1 MLAPVLDELHRPAQ
15 RPGRERDEQ
24 LLGPRVVDL
33 HAEAAAHVGRH
44 HVDLAE
50 VEAELDRDRG
60 PHPGRGLRRGPH
72 GQPVDVGVP
81 AGDRAAALHRL
92 AGAALDGQV
101 EGERV
106 RRGGDG
112 RGRVAVALLH
122 PGADV
127 AGHVLVH
134 QVRGRAGGLDADD
147 GRQHL
152 VVDPDPADRVLGDVA
167 VVGHHERDRLADVVH
182 LAVGQRVLRAA
193 VGQRRVRDQQRQR
206 VGHRRR
212 RGRPGPRRSR
222 PACTPSRSSTSS
234 TCTSSTRAWA
244 CGERSTA
251 ACSVAGPTATS
262 STYLP
267 LPRRNR
273 WSSTRWTRGAEQLG
287 RHELCRAPPPAAPTS
302 RCSGSR
308 CSDTGSRR
316 SCRGPRPRSA
326 RGSPRGRP

>member
-1 MLAPVLDELHRPAQ
+1 MNFTGRPSARAASGTSSSSGHGWLIFTPKPPPTSGVTTSTWPRSRPSLTAIAARTPVEVCV
-15 RPGRERDEQ
+15 ER
-24 LLGPRVVDL
+24 
-33 HAEAAAHVGRH
+33 
-44 HVDLAE
+44 
-50 VEAELDRDRG
+50 
-60 PHPGRGLRRGPH
+60 PH

-81 AGDRAAALHRL
+81 AGDGAAALHRL

-134 QVRGRAGGLDADD
+134 QVRGRARGLDADD
-147 GRQHL
+147 RRQHL

-206 VGHRRR
+206 VGHRRG
-212 RGRPGPRRSR
+212 RGRPGPRRSTRRAR
-222 PACTPSRSSTSS
+222 PRGRARRRRAPRARGRGRAASAAPRRAGSPGRRRRRRR
-234 TCTSSTRAWA
+234 TC
-244 CGERSTA
+244 
-251 ACSVAGPTATS
+251 
-262 STYLP
+262 P
-267 LPRRNR
+267 LPRRKR
-273 WSSTRWTRGAEQLG
+273 WSSTRWTRVPNSLVVTTS
-287 RHELCRAPPPAAPTS
+287 APPPAAPTS

-326 RGSPRGRP
+326 WGSPRGRP